1 VALAARTLVAHKA
14 IDPVILEV
22 KNLCAFADYF
32 LVASGTSRRHVQ
44 ALAEHLDE
52 ALSRAGIEPLG
63 REGLEEGSWVLLD
76 YNEVIIHLFLQPF
89 REFYDLEG
97 LWAEAPRVV
106 LDQVAVPEPSA
117 TTLSPG

>member
-1 VALAARTLVAHKA
+1 MAHKA